1 MKATWFQQPLAFL
14 WHLETKRMVWSVLVA
29 IKWDWRAEFWFK
41 QGLSGKECRKNIVM
55 KRLVSSYTMGG
66 IVSGNELLQHQT
78 FYFFLTDPGLIM
90 YKVSVVFMWFSD
102 CEEVWKEWPSP
113 CCRKFLTQHSLG
125 CGNRTSTAFRHFSTR
140 SLLLGADHDIGNFK
154 RRCHKLSCDFKPLST
169 GIAPGIVP
177 GTISFAHLFYDCVVR
192 VPAWQNWQC
201 QAGELRA
208 GIKEQLVHCKPQGE
222 YR

>member
-41 QGLSGKECRKNIVM
+41 QGLSGKECRKNTVM
-55 KRLVSSYTMGG
+55 KRLVSSYTVRG
-66 IVSGNELLQHQT
+66 IISGNELLQHQT
-78 FYFFLTDPGLIM
+78 FYFFLTAPGLIM
-90 YKVSVVFMWFSD
+90 YKVSVMFMWFSD
-102 CEEVWKEWPSP
+102 CEVWKEWPSP

-154 RRCHKLSCDFKPLST
+154 RRCHKLGCDFKPQHKYCTWHCTRHHKLCTSILWLC
-169 GIAPGIVP
+169 GEGASLAELAMPG
-177 GTISFAHLFYDCVVR
+177 R
-192 VPAWQNWQC
+192 
-201 QAGELRA
+201 RA
-208 GIKEQLVHCKPQGE
+208 EGWNQRAACSL
-222 YR
+222 